1 MLADLTEANA
11 EDLVAV
17 AGLHLLEVVPPSNR
31 RQPAVTSVVIA
42 DPDEPPDCAPGD
54 LILAVGH
61 RPTAD
66 ATTRLITAAGRA
78 AAAGVAIKRHT
89 QNVTRLTEQA
99 KAAGVPLILISEE
112 TSWTQIAAL
121 LGTALA
127 TIGQRGEPVVVGT
140 VPLGD
145 LFVLA
150 DAVASMVGGAVTI
163 EDPHSRVLAY
173 SRVTT
178 DVDEPRRLT
187 ILGQHVPKEIT
198 ELLTERGVFRQ
209 LYGEADVVHV
219 DAVPELTLRRRI
231 AIAVRAGDEI
241 LGSIWVAEGK
251 DPLPEYAEEA
261 LCAAARLAPLHL
273 LRHRSAITG
282 DQVARDALIRKV
294 LAGEAITESAADLFE
309 VSTTTRAAV
318 LAFEPDAAAGP
329 AARGTPQRVL
339 ELVSVHC
346 AAYHRGTLPVVIG
359 SRVYVLLG
367 GLNDPVG
374 GAPDTLVALAQSAT
388 AQVSRRLAI
397 TVRAGV
403 GRIVASAA
411 EAADSRLDAE
421 RVLRV
426 LTLRGGDAP
435 VAASWRDVAATAV
448 LVEVQDLLGERAHL
462 QDGPPLVLAAYD
474 RKHRTDLLPSLR
486 AYFDAF
492 GDIPSAARAVQV
504 HPNTLRYR
512 LGRIVKLTGL
522 NLDDPEERLVTAL
535 QLRLHDLPAPRS
547 PLSVD

>member
-127 TIGQRGEPVVVGT
+127 TIGQRGEPVVGT

-209 LYGEADVVHV
+209 LYSEAGVVHV
-219 DAVPELTLRRRI
+219 DPVPELTLRRRI

-282 DQVARDALIRKV
+282 DQVARDVLIRKV

-346 AAYHRGTLPVVIG
+346 AAYHHGTLPVVIG
-359 SRVYVLLG
+359 SRVYVLLA

-403 GRIVASAA
+403 GRIVAGAG

-492 GDIPSAARAVQV
+492 GDISSAARAVQV

>member
-1 MLADLTEANA
+1 MLADLTDANA

-17 AGLHLLEVVPPSNR
+17 AGLHLLEVVSPSNR

-66 ATTRLITAAGRA
+66 ATTRLITAAGHA
-78 AAAGVAIKRHT
+78 AAAGVAVKRHT

-99 KAAGVPLILISEE
+99 KAAGVPLILIPDE

-127 TIGQRGEPVVVGT
+127 TIGQRGEPVVGT

-209 LYGEADVVHV
+209 LYSEADVVHV
-219 DAVPELTLRRRI
+219 DPVPELTLRHRI

-273 LRHRSAITG
+273 LRHRSAITE

-309 VSTTTRAAV
+309 VNTTTRAAV

-329 AARGTPQRVL
+329 AAHGTPQRVL

-359 SRVYVLLG
+359 SRVYVLLA

-374 GAPDTLVALAQSAT
+374 GADTLVPLAQSAA

-426 LTLRGGDAP
+426 LTLRGGAAP

-462 QDGPPLVLAAYD
+462 QDGPPLVLEAYD
-474 RKHRTDLLPSLR
+474 RKHRTDMLPSLR

-547 PLSVD
+547 PRSAY

>member
-1 MLADLTEANA
+1 MTAELTEATA

-17 AGLHLLEVVPPSNR
+17 AGLHLLKVVPPSNR
-31 RQPAVTSVVIA
+31 RQPVVTSIVIA

-78 AAAGVAIKRHT
+78 AAAGVAIKRRT
-89 QNVTRLTEQA
+89 QSDTRLTEEA
-99 KAAGVPLILISEE
+99 KAAGVPLILIADEM
-112 TSWTQIAAL
+112 SWTQIGAL
-121 LGTALA
+121 LATALA
-127 TIGQRGEPVVVGT
+127 TIGQRGEPVVDT

-150 DAVASMVGGAVTI
+150 DAIASMVSGAVTI

-173 SRVTT
+173 SRVTS
-178 DVDEPRRLT
+178 DADEPRRLT
-187 ILGQHVPKEIT
+187 ILGQRVPKEIT

-219 DAVPELTLRRRI
+219 DPVPKSSLRRRL

-241 LGSIWVAEGK
+241 LGSIWVAEGM

-273 LRHRSAITG
+273 LRHRSAITEG
-282 DQVARDALIRKV
+282 QVARDALIRKV
-294 LAGEAITESAADLFE
+294 LAGEATTESAEDLLG

-318 LAFEPDAAAGP
+318 LAFEPDAASGP
-329 AARGTPQRVL
+329 GGRGTPQRVL

-359 SRVYVLLG
+359 GRVYVLLA

-374 GAPDTLVALAQSAT
+374 GAPDSLVALAQSAV
-388 AQVSRRLAI
+388 AQVSSRLAI
-397 TVRAGV
+397 TLRAGV

-426 LTLRGGDAP
+426 LTLRGGGAP

-474 RKHRTDLLPSLR
+474 RKHRTDLLSSLR

-492 GDIPSAARAVQV
+492 GDIPSAARAVQI

-522 NLDDPEERLVTAL
+522 NLNDPEERLVTAL
-535 QLRLHDLPAPRS
+535 QLRLHNLPVPR
-547 PLSVD
+547 